1 MNASWQLELLR
12 VRVHRERR
20 RRQQRVKTED
30 RKLAVDFFDYLPLVA
45 PPTWSFD
52 VPHLRLIAEHLQ
64 AVKSG
69 EIDRLAIFMP
79 PRHSKSETCTVRFP
93 VYLLEDEPTTRC
105 LITGYNQAFARKLS
119 RKVRNLV
126 KTRMSL
132 ADDKASADEWE
143 TPQGGGLLAR
153 GVGTPPTGFGFDY
166 IFVDDPI
173 KKREEAESAD
183 YRDKMWDWYT
193 DDLYT
198 RLEPGGKI
206 IMVLTR
212 WHHDDLAGRAIAS
225 EPNKWTILKLPA
237 LAEQGDPLGRMPG
250 EALWPARYDVEALGR
265 IKEVQTKKDG
275 AYSWEALYQQNP
287 TPRQGSFFKVL
298 QLQIVKSL
306 PAKLRAVR
314 GWDLAAT
321 PDDGDWT
328 AGVRIAGPCENG
340 IYYVTNVKRAQ
351 LESDDRDKLMKQTA
365 HTDGYNTKIRLAQD
379 PGQAGK
385 DQAKRL
391 VKMLAG
397 FSVRSETV
405 SGSKETRADGF
416 ASQVNAGNVRLL
428 EGEWNAD
435 YIEELRTFPKGK
447 NDDQVDGSA
456 DAFNELTL
464 KPSGSSSFN

>member
-1 MNASWQLELLR
+1 
-12 VRVHRERR
+12 
-20 RRQQRVKTED
+20 
-30 RKLAVDFFDYLPLVA
+30 
-45 PPTWSFD
+45 
-52 VPHLRLIAEHLQ
+52 
-64 AVKSG
+64 
-69 EIDRLAIFMP
+69 
-79 PRHSKSETCTVRFP
+79 
-93 VYLLEDEPTTRC
+93 
-105 LITGYNQAFARKLS
+105 
-119 RKVRNLV
+119 
-126 KTRMSL
+126 
-132 ADDKASADEWE
+132 
-143 TPQGGGLLAR
+143 
-153 GVGTPPTGFGFDY
+153 
-166 IFVDDPI
+166 
-173 KKREEAESAD
+173 
-183 YRDKMWDWYT
+183 
-193 DDLYT
+193 
-198 RLEPGGKI
+198 
-206 IMVLTR
+206 
-212 WHHDDLAGRAIAS
+212 
-225 EPNKWTILKLPA
+225 
-237 LAEQGDPLGRMPG
+237 MPG

-456 DAFNELTL
+456 DAFNELQVRQNGEDIRQKLRHKALNGGTIEVPTL
-464 KPSGSSSFN
+464 RGTKKIKVAPGTRHGTIQRLRGEGPPKPKGRKGNGDIRYRLEIAVPTDLSEEQREAAEKLAEALNGSDPRADLLREAGVA